1 MLTLN
6 DAQELVKKPE
16 SARELAA
23 AMIPDKISVILE
35 KKIDT
40 ELINAIALSKSKVW
54 FCLAGY
60 KVRDTDLVA
69 YLHLLGLKSP
79 KVEVKQYSCCGS
91 LESDPFVEFALHE
104 HFDESIPD
112 R

>member
-40 ELINAIALSKSKVW
+40 ELINAIALSKSKV
-54 FCLAGY
+54 
-60 KVRDTDLVA
+60 
-69 YLHLLGLKSP
+69 
-79 KVEVKQYSCCGS
+79 
-91 LESDPFVEFALHE
+91 
-104 HFDESIPD
+104 
-112 R
+112 